1 MPSIRLEQVAK
12 IYKNSKRGVSATL
25 QADLTIRQGDF
36 VFITGPQGSGKST
49 LMELIAGELEPDH
62 GKVWLGGA
70 DLWKLSHA
78 ESRELRECMGV
89 VLRDD
94 ELRQTEPIFKN
105 LASSRQL
112 EYLKNR
118 LFDRRK
124 IEKALS
130 LVGLPGAE
138 DQYPTEL
145 TPSER
150 CRALLAKAIWRS
162 PSILVLDGLAERAD
176 DDTVWDMLHLLGAL
190 NRQLGTTVVFA
201 TADGSYTTTMNK
213 RVVTLFEGR
222 ITNGAQR

>member
-1 MPSIRLEQVAK
+1 MPAIRLEQVSK
-12 IYKNSKRGVSATL
+12 IYTNSRRGESATL
-25 QADLTIRQGDF
+25 QVNLTIRQGDF
-36 VFITGPQGSGKST
+36 VFVTGPKGSGKST
-49 LMELIAGELEPDH
+49 LMELIAGELEPDQ

-70 DLWKLSHA
+70 NLWAISSA
-78 ESRELRECMGV
+78 ESEDLRGCMGV
-89 VLRDD
+89 VLSGD
-94 ELRQTEPIFKN
+94 ELRQTETVFKN

-130 LVGLPGAE
+130 LVGMAGSGRRRVS
-138 DQYPTEL
+138 EL

-150 CRALLAKAIWRS
+150 CRALLARAIWRS
-162 PSILVLDGLAERAD
+162 PDILVLDALAERAD

-190 NRQLGTTVVFA
+190 NRRGTTVVFA
-201 TADGSYTTTMNK
+201 TADSSYTTTMNK

-222 ITNGAQR
+222 VANGI